1 MALPL
6 ANYHPRFRV
15 NPLSP
20 NASLGSSSMMLH
32 WENTSRT
39 GHEENRLP
47 NLSFWERRAPV
58 LQGCGGCSKVLTQV
72 NHLTLGSH
80 IHLHKCSRATL
91 TTYIQRRALS
101 RWKPAFRRR
110 FNTTISLS
118 IQSKLI
124 NCSSFWEKGHCG
136 LITSSLLM
144 ATHARRQAIQQLSCS
159 SSQVTTEN

>member
-6 ANYHPRFRV
+6 ANYHPRV

-20 NASLGSSSMMLH
+20 NASLGSSSMMLR

-39 GHEENRLP
+39 GHEENRVP
-47 NLSFWERRAPV
+47 NRSFWERRAPV

-80 IHLHKCSRATL
+80 IHLHECSRATL
-91 TTYIQRRALS
+91 TVYIQRRALS
-101 RWKPAFRRR
+101 RWKPAFRRH

-124 NCSSFWEKGHCG
+124 NCSSFWEKGHRG

-144 ATHARRQAIQQLSCS
+144 VMHAQRQAIQQLSCS
-159 SSQVTTEN
+159 SSRVTTEN

>member
-6 ANYHPRFRV
+6 ANYHPRV

-20 NASLGSSSMMLH
+20 NASLGSSSMMLR

-58 LQGCGGCSKVLTQV
+58 LQGCRGCSKVLTQV

-91 TTYIQRRALS
+91 TMYIQRRALS

-110 FNTTISLS
+110 FKTTISLS